1 MSFTE
6 IQRMLNVTG
15 ILFLVERRRIDGRI
29 IRNDKSQINNLMF
42 RIQDNI
48 ICIYSILQYI
58 SIQFNF
64 NQFWVNNKLN
74 FFLLI
79 LFILWS
85 EALK

>member
-1 MSFTE
+1 MMSFTE

-48 ICIYSILQYI
+48 ICIYIAFYNTFQFNSI
-58 SIQFNF
+58 SINF
-64 NQFWVNNKLN
+64 
-74 FFLLI
+74 
-79 LFILWS
+79 
-85 EALK
+85 E